1 MISHKHKFIFIHIPK
16 TAGMTLRSAF
26 ARYRDEPK
34 LQMGHPYYE
43 KYLQIQNFEGYH
55 KTTCVR
61 NPFDRLVSAF
71 FYIKSGG
78 IGVGSE
84 RCLCKKFNLKNI
96 NFSEFVKT
104 KLESA
109 INFDGCKR
117 IRRNNIGNET
127 PRHFQL
133 QNKFIKNCKLDS
145 IIRFENLQT
154 DYEQTCKHIGIPPK
168 QLPHKNKSR
177 IKDKKHYSYYYDD
190 TSRMIV
196 ERLYGEDLKKFNY
209 TFSDE
214 TLI

>member
-1 MISHKHKFIFIHIPK
+1 MISHRHKFIFIHIPK

-109 INFDGCKR
+109 IN
-117 IRRNNIGNET
+117 
-127 PRHFQL
+127 
-133 QNKFIKNCKLDS
+133 
-145 IIRFENLQT
+145 
-154 DYEQTCKHIGIPPK
+154 
-168 QLPHKNKSR
+168 
-177 IKDKKHYSYYYDD
+177 
-190 TSRMIV
+190 
-196 ERLYGEDLKKFNY
+196 
-209 TFSDE
+209 
-214 TLI
+214 